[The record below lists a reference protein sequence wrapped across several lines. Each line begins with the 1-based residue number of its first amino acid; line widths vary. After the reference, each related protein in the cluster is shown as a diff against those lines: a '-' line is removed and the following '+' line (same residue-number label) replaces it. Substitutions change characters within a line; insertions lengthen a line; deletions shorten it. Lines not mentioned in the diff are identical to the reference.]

1 MNTKNILV
9 GAAIALAVSA
19 GAASAQELVSNGG
32 FETGDFT
39 DWTLGGN
46 TGFTGVG
53 GNFSGVDP
61 ASGAYQGYFGAVG
74 STTSLDQTIATTDGG
89 SYTFS
94 FDLYDFGGA
103 PNSFS
108 ANFGSTNVVS
118 LTDDPGMPYTHY
130 SFTVLAQGPSTD
142 VNFTIRQDPSYYLL
156 DNVSVQGG
164 VPEPMSWALMI
175 TGFFGAGAALRRR
188 RTVATAA

>member
-1 MNTKNILV
+1 M
-9 GAAIALAVSA
+9 
-19 GAASAQELVSNGG
+19 
-32 FETGDFT
+32 
-39 DWTLGGN
+39 
-46 TGFTGVG
+46 
-53 GNFSGVDP
+53 
-61 ASGAYQGYFGAVG
+61 
-74 STTSLDQTIATTDGG
+74 
-89 SYTFS
+89 
-94 FDLYDFGGA
+94 
-103 PNSFS
+103 
-108 ANFGSTNVVS
+108 S